1 MRKFFACGIL
11 SLSFLSLLP
20 FGNVFADS
28 PICAPRNLLTQ
39 DSRTINSVQIS
50 WDAPANNTNFSCVL
64 PSKTIKTYRV
74 YLTSYSKEGEM
85 LPKSLYSLPGIL
97 TTSTLTLTPNAQY
110 DVSVDVIYDDGSVS
124 PSVTLPH
131 LALTDVNQRCFAVN
145 YSASPEGEDGTVFL
159 SWDELCNEG
168 TVRPTGYRVWVD
180 SGDGTTGKYVLTVPE
195 SGINYSARVKLSP
208 GTAYL
213 TRVYAKYANSVSEF
227 ASVNI
232 VTNGSK
238 VTPVRTVAT
247 VVPVT
252 PVSSNSEVIKKAI
265 SVPLTDMMLPGTKQN
280 PLAFR
285 VTSRNTVTNGVA
297 LRWNTPTLSNY
308 PRAGLLKRYDIYYA
322 EYGND
327 GQLSPIK
334 LFTRLGLVNSYY
346 FSPIKKDAFYKIIL
360 FARNS
365 KDDTT
370 IESVLDKVS
379 LMDAKMPAE
388 NISPNVVTSQAF
400 VSTQTLSPY
409 TVIDPWKQTVT
420 ANNAQNSP
428 YISTSG
434 IQTSSYISTS
444 DIKNLPT
451 TTTGKYSQT
460 ALNGSELTA
469 TAPITTY
476 PGSASRAPVLTINQQ
491 HIVIRGVVQ
500 SVNAGGTVIIKTLGG
515 SWTVMIS
522 PQAVYTPNGQ
532 RQNISVDDYVGV
544 DGEISTTLDN
554 YMTAMRVRNRT
565 LFP

>member
-1 MRKFFACGIL
+1 MKKFFAGAVMSLCL
-11 SLSFLSLLP
+11 CSLLSFDK
-20 FGNVFADS
+20 VFAEVLICSPQNLTTKDS
-28 PICAPRNLLTQ
+28 DRTDTIQIAWNAPLSSKDQPCTM
-39 DSRTINSVQIS
+39 
-50 WDAPANNTNFSCVL
+50 
-64 PSKTIKTYRV
+64 PSKTINTYRV
-74 YLTSYSKEGEM
+74 YLTSYTKDGEM
-85 LPKSLYSLPGIL
+85 LARSLYALPGRL
-97 TTSTLTLTPNAQY
+97 TTTTLVLAPNTQY

-131 LALTDVNQRCFAVN
+131 LALTDVNQRCSAVN

-180 SGDGTTGKYVLTVPE
+180 SGDGATGKYVLTVPE
-195 SGINYSARVKLSP
+195 SGINYSARVKLAP

-213 TRVYAKYANSVSEF
+213 TRVYTKYANSVPEF
-227 ASVNI
+227 ASVNV

-247 VVPVT
+247 VAPVT
-252 PVSSNSEVIKKAI
+252 PVSFNSEVIKKAV
-265 SVPLTDMMLPGTKQN
+265 SVPLTDMVLPGTKQN

-308 PRAGLLKRYDIYYA
+308 PRASLLKRYNIYYA

-409 TVIDPWKQTVT
+409 TVIDPWKQTVI

-434 IQTSSYISTS
+434 VQTSSYISTS

-451 TTTGKYSQT
+451 TTTGTYPQM

-476 PGSASRAPVLTINQQ
+476 PSSASRAPVLSINQQ
-491 HIVIRGVVQ
+491 HIIIRGVVQ

-544 DGEISTTLDN
+544 DGEISATLDN